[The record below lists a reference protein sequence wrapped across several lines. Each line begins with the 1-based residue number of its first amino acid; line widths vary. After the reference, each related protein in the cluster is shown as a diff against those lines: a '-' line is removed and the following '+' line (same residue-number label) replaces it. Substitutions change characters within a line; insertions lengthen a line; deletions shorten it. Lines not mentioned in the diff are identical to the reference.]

1 MRAARVVCRTPRDAV
16 MFAVHCTFLAEGY
29 VLLAAGDNVD
39 PMMFQEKEE
48 EPDDGLPKRKPD
60 PHVGWNDMDDEY
72 AFKYCA
78 LADYDNS
85 AQAPAPAHVGAILK
99 AIFIGNTLMCH
110 SVRTE
115 DGARAHNPGAP
126 LASLELPM
134 KTHAR
139 VVDEVTLAADPTLAL
154 ADVAALVGVV
164 RTTLVDPVRRRSI
177 PDGESG
183 DGKSGEGVGGVDA
196 RGPGARGETGS
207 AAGEGRDGWLARASA
222 GVPTR
227 RARGSTRTARFPAWG
242 GAARV
247 RTPRRVRRGPEVR
260 AGAPGSAGVGQP
272 GCGVWRRARRV
283 LSNRAGRRGRG
294 CPGRARAAGMAGC
307 RGRAEVEPRPR
318 SPAGGMRTVP
328 RETQS
333 TTRVWK
339 KNTFSLGDSVPLGG
353 AHQSFPLSSRTL
365 AYHVGT
371 LRCDVVVNVLP
382 ASPPTMSSSFGTL
395 LPSFTTTFP
404 FGSLSPTFGSC
415 PGRCFSAS
423 ASAF

>member
-115 DGARAHNPGAP
+115 DGARAHNPDAP

-134 KTHAR
+134 GTHAR
-139 VVDEVTLAADPTLAL
+139 VVDEVTLAADPTLTL

-164 RTTLVDPVRRRSI
+164 RTTLVDPVRRSI

-207 AAGEGRDGWLARASA
+207 AAGEGRDGWLPRASA
-222 GVPTR
+222 GVPNPP
-227 RARGSTRTARFPAWG
+227 GARFDPYGPVPGMG
-242 GAARV
+242 G
-247 RTPRRVRRGPEVR
+247 PLRGF
-260 AGAPGSAGVGQP
+260 G
-272 GCGVWRRARRV
+272 
-283 LSNRAGRRGRG
+283 
-294 CPGRARAAGMAGC
+294 
-307 RGRAEVEPRPR
+307 
-318 SPAGGMRTVP
+318 
-328 RETQS
+328 
-333 TTRVWK
+333 
-339 KNTFSLGDSVPLGG
+339 PLGG
-353 AHQSFPLSSRTL
+353 FDGDPRFAPGPRGPPEL
-365 AYHVGT
+365 VNP
-371 LRCDVVVNVLP
+371 DVEFGGVPDGFYPIAPGAGAAGARGARV
-382 ASPPTMSSSFGTL
+382 PPEW
-395 LPSFTTTFP
+395 
-404 FGSLSPTFGSC
+404 
-415 PGRCFSAS
+415 PGAGGAPRWNPDLGPPPEG
-423 ASAF
+423 